1 MKNRGFHHQ
10 KWRCSPF
17 VPGKIW
23 NELGIATMKNGDE
36 NDEIGLNLE
45 NLELSLQTEN
55 STMNSGFG

>member
-1 MKNRGFHHQ
+1 
-10 KWRCSPF
+10 
-17 VPGKIW
+17 
-23 NELGIATMKNGDE
+23 MKNGDE